1 MNFGIIFFV
10 LAITAIVV
18 LGPILI
24 GVTYS
29 LLKQKRHGASKQELQ
44 AIQSDIAE
52 IKTDIAD
59 IKEQFADF
67 IIKTH

>member
-1 MNFGIIFFV
+1 MSSEIIFFV

-29 LLKQKRHGASKQELQ
+29 LLKQTRRGADKQELQ
-44 AIQSDIAE
+44 AIQNDIAQ

>member
-1 MNFGIIFFV
+1 MDVEVIFFV
-10 LAITAIVV
+10 LSIITIVV
-18 LGPILI
+18 LGPIIL

-29 LLKQKRHGASKQELQ
+29 FIKRRGASKQELQ
-44 AIQSDIAE
+44 AIQNDIAQ
-52 IKTDIAD
+52 IRMDIAD